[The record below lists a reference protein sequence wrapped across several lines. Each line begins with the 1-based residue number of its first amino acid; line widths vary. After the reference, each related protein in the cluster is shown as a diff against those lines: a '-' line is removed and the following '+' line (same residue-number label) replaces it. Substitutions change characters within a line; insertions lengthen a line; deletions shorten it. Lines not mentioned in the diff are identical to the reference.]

1 MASIE
6 ERARQAGA
14 KVEDSLAQLLDA
26 LNNARANGVV
36 VNFTLGELSNGK
48 MGVTKMEVLVRVPHG
63 GAREH

>member
-48 MGVTKMEVLVRVPHG
+48 MGVTKMEVLVRVPHE